1 MVMRVTQQSLYGTVI
16 SQANSTLLAL
26 VETNQQIATEKRIK
40 RLASTLLMKGVD
52 EDTVAD
58 IIREF
63 WNIGQTEYGE

>member
-1 MVMRVTQQSLYGTVI
+1 MKNYPKV
-16 SQANSTLLAL
+16 LAAIAD
-26 VETNQQIATEKRIK
+26 VKGSGFWSGATEKRIK
-40 RLASTLLMKGVD
+40 RIASTLLMKGVD